1 MTITIFAYSRYAAEF
16 QKKTLQD
23 IFGEQIKIDIWLISE
38 HAEEIVETDAAL
50 ILSDRFCNYVMPYLK
65 EGTPSIAAKYTIEK
79 NIVEKI
85 KWSSKNTHLSV
96 MAETRITA
104 IKSRENLLVNLG
116 IKRECLEIADFNTPN
131 EQLSRHVIFFGDM
144 VPERLRNYEVI
155 HIPSPILSVSSIV
168 EIAMALNI
176 DIFQNY
182 VIKDYCE
189 KVGVSKSINDYESV
203 FLENSKGMLYGE
215 NDIVINFN
223 NHYSIIYFNEAAA
236 KMFGV
241 HKEKQVFNKKIW
253 DIIPFLADYNERTIS
268 EFGEQVVEYDQKL
281 YTVCVELYKV
291 HGMLGGEIHMS
302 RDWEMQKRYDH
313 LEEQLNKKNYKTKYT
328 FSEIIG
334 NSDKMR
340 RCKEIAMRVAACDES
355 ILIQGQSGVGK
366 EMFAQAIHS
375 HSLRK
380 DGPFVAVNCGAF
392 TDSLLECELF
402 GYEDGAFAGARKGGK
417 KGIFERANKGTLFLD
432 EIGEIPIHLQT
443 RLIRVLQEK
452 EIVRVSGNEAIPIDV
467 RIIAASN
474 QDLRAMIQNKTFRSD
489 LYYRINVLPLKI
501 PSLKERKE
509 DIPQLIVFFKE
520 MKHYSYEFTAETM
533 EYMKTYPYEGNVR
546 ELENC
551 LAYLNSA
558 GKKMIQVSD
567 LPDYMQEDFEM
578 FNVKHLPKRE
588 EILEEGHD
596 RGVLR
601 AISDI
606 NRQGQGAGRQRI
618 KEWLFQ
624 RELIISE
631 MEIRHIVDR
640 LRDDGLVE
648 VTKGRGGCKITQK
661 GKRILENGIQ

>member
-23 IFGEQIKIDIWLISE
+23 IFGEQIKIDIWLVSE
-38 HAEEIVETDAAL
+38 HEEEIVETDAAL
-50 ILSDRFCNYVMPYLK
+50 ILSDRFYNYVMPYLK
-65 EGTPSIAAKYTIEK
+65 EGTPSIVANYTIEK
-79 NIVEKI
+79 SIVEKI
-85 KWSSKNTHLSV
+85 KRLSKNDHLSV

-104 IKSRENLLVNLG
+104 IKSWKNLLVNLG
-116 IKRECLEIADFNTPN
+116 IKRERLEIADVNTPN
-131 EQLSRHVIFFGDM
+131 EQLSRYVIFFGDT
-144 VPERLRNYEVI
+144 VPERLRDHEII
-155 HIPSPILSVSSIV
+155 HIPLPVLSISSIV
-168 EIAMALNI
+168 EIALALNL
-176 DIFQNY
+176 DIFQNHM
-182 VIKDYCE
+182 IKDYCE
-189 KVGVSKSINDYESV
+189 KVGVSKTINDGENI
-203 FLENSKGMLYGE
+203 FRENSKGMMTGE
-215 NDIVINFN
+215 EDIVIDFN
-223 NHYSIIYFNEAAA
+223 AHYSIINFNEAAA
-236 KMFGV
+236 KLFGF
-241 HKEKQVFNKKIW
+241 HEEKQVFNKKIW
-253 DIIPFLADYNERTIS
+253 DMIPFLADYNEKTIS
-268 EFGEQVVEYDQKL
+268 EFGEQVVEYDQML

-291 HGMLGGEIHMS
+291 HGLLGGEIHMS
-302 RDWEMQKRYDH
+302 GDGEKQKRYEH
-313 LEEQLNKKNYKTKYT
+313 LEDQLNKKNYKTKYT

-340 RCKEIAMRVAACDES
+340 RCKEVAMRMAACDEN

-375 HSLRK
+375 HSMRK
-380 DGPFVAVNCGAF
+380 DGPFVTVNCGAF
-392 TDSLLECELF
+392 ADSLLERELF
-402 GYEDGAFAGARKGGK
+402 GYEDGAFAGVRKGGK
-417 KGIFERANKGTLFLD
+417 KGAFERANKGTLFLD
-432 EIGEIPIHLQT
+432 EIGEMPIYLQT

-452 EIVRVSGNEAIPIDV
+452 EIVRVDGSEGISIDV

-474 QDLRAMIQNKTFRSD
+474 QDLRAMVPNKTFRSD
-489 LYYRINVLPLKI
+489 LYYRLNVLPLKI

-509 DIPQLIVFFKE
+509 DIPLLMTFFKE
-520 MKHYSYEFTAETM
+520 MKHYSYEFTTEAM
-533 EYMKTYPYEGNVR
+533 EYMKAYPYEGNVR

-558 GKKMIQVSD
+558 GKNMIQVSD

-578 FNVKHLPKRE
+578 FNVKHIPEQE
-588 EILEEGHD
+588 EVLEEGHD

-601 AISDI
+601 AIGDI

-640 LRDDGLVE
+640 LRDDGLID

-661 GKRILENGIQ
+661 GKRILGNGI